1 MANAPQQANQADQGN
16 EFSELA
22 IQKLLQLFP
31 ELSSLIVTF
40 KDITDDTSS
49 LEDTDIS
56 VGIFILQVAQNSYY
70 LPIIAKGDA
79 IQPLDSV
86 FDNTEQCFVPL
97 TKSFVTRIVNSSPQ
111 TLGQATKIPDTV
123 SQNPSIYSL
132 VTPPRTGKFVYASS
146 SRLEEFLTTLPNI
159 VKEAVLDKFSS
170 DKDTYSALHKLFGLE
185 NLFAALKPTIHPET
199 VEPKPAVE
207 LVTEGSGLGNKEVQ
221 DILEKGYSLRGEN
234 TTTRVAVLA
243 NDFATMGKLHQISF
257 SDAGRDY
264 DICTKVGV
272 NRTAW
277 IPKHSKYLPQ
287 KPAILRSRNHLQT
300 TQLGRDSTG
309 DDLVDLL
316 AIFENGDFTYSAQLV
331 AVGEG
336 RDGKKTLQDYLS
348 YKPAITPGELT
359 NQDDYFLLLS
369 PELELIGAFQYP
381 KITKTAHG
389 VTIEASSANPR
400 GHSVVINAFRNCTT
414 INCQDIHNIFIP
426 INTVVVKLN
435 KKLWSGEIFE
445 KNINAA
451 ASRQELATLTA
462 LGSAVNLG
470 YDGVEFHV
478 NKQPVGDQ
486 ASVMRILVVEEGIAP
501 EKAESFVKQAMER
514 KYVRIFLTKKADAEQ
529 DIIPSYGQTP
539 PQQQTGFGINGDF
552 NTSVNNAAATGDA
565 EIVESTIISE
575 LLQVQEMRSYIN
587 EYLPEIKN
595 AIDKLGRALF
605 LARLKMDEL
614 SQTHNA
620 SEIFSFI
627 ANLRTTYRSLGDT
640 YIKLADMT
648 ANSETEALEAQ

>member
-257 SDAGRDY
+257 
-264 DICTKVGV
+264 
-272 NRTAW
+272 
-277 IPKHSKYLPQ
+277 
-287 KPAILRSRNHLQT
+287 
-300 TQLGRDSTG
+300 
-309 DDLVDLL
+309 
-316 AIFENGDFTYSAQLV
+316 
-331 AVGEG
+331 
-336 RDGKKTLQDYLS
+336 
-348 YKPAITPGELT
+348 
-359 NQDDYFLLLS
+359 
-369 PELELIGAFQYP
+369 
-381 KITKTAHG
+381 KI
-389 VTIEASSANPR
+389 
-400 GHSVVINAFRNCTT
+400 
-414 INCQDIHNIFIP
+414 
-426 INTVVVKLN
+426 
-435 KKLWSGEIFE
+435 
-445 KNINAA
+445 
-451 ASRQELATLTA
+451 
-462 LGSAVNLG
+462 
-470 YDGVEFHV
+470 
-478 NKQPVGDQ
+478 
-486 ASVMRILVVEEGIAP
+486 
-501 EKAESFVKQAMER
+501 
-514 KYVRIFLTKKADAEQ
+514 
-529 DIIPSYGQTP
+529 
-539 PQQQTGFGINGDF
+539 
-552 NTSVNNAAATGDA
+552 
-565 EIVESTIISE
+565 
-575 LLQVQEMRSYIN
+575 
-587 EYLPEIKN
+587 
-595 AIDKLGRALF
+595 GRA
-605 LARLKMDEL
+605 
-614 SQTHNA
+614 HV
-620 SEIFSFI
+620 
-627 ANLRTTYRSLGDT
+627 
-640 YIKLADMT
+640 
-648 ANSETEALEAQ
+648 